1 MRKVK
6 NKKVIRNLADKSF
19 KASRTR
25 NMIAVLAIALTAML
39 FTALFTIG
47 LGTLENFQRATMR
60 QSGGD
65 SHGVI
70 KDVTMEQ
77 YEKLKD
83 HSLIKESAACEILS
97 DGVLNPEFLK
107 RHVELWYVPE
117 YHYPHR
123 FITIKEGTAPVKADE
138 VLVDDMTLQ
147 LLGLPEETGQ
157 QIPLSLQLGQVDPQV
172 VERTF
177 TVTGILQSDPALN
190 VGFVIA
196 SENYLTEYA
205 QELKGSRD
213 ENGNVMGSG
222 AGNIQMDVNFS
233 NSWGIQKKLD
243 QVITESGFSVTEGDP
258 DYLASN
264 ANWAYI
270 SDGTESDPVAMA
282 AVGAGLFIILLTGYL
297 IIYNVFQIS
306 VIKDIRYYG
315 LLKTIGTTGP
325 QVERIVG
332 RQAWRLAAAGIP
344 LGLLLGFVIG
354 KWIVPLVLA
363 RSSYAGGEV
372 EVSLNPLIFL
382 GAILFSLATVWIS
395 TRKPAR
401 IAGRVSPVEAVRY
414 TEGAGGKKKE
424 KRSTDGGKI
433 WRMVLS
439 NLGRSKGKT
448 VIIIASL
455 SLSVVLLNTVFNISG
470 SFSMDKFLQ
479 KYVVSDFL
487 IANARYFNYEYYG
500 MAEEVQEKNL
510 TESFIEACQEQ
521 DGFEKGGRIYMT
533 WEIALDPESYKP
545 TEHVLEDK
553 NGDLYYMRGSTK
565 EPYWKDE
572 NGNYLTAFYG
582 MEDYPLEKVEPVE
595 GETDPAVI
603 KEKLVTGKY
612 VLGQVDVDDNG
623 KVLKDRIR
631 YHAGDQITL
640 VMEDGEERQFEIL
653 SLIKENTRL
662 TNRNG
667 ANFAFYTTEDVFK
680 EMASPQFLM
689 SYLFDVEDD
698 KEAAFE
704 EFVDNYTTSQE
715 PLMNYESKQ
724 RWVSEFL
731 SLNMLFTL
739 VGGVLTL
746 VVGVIGVLN
755 FVNSIL
761 TGIVTRKREL
771 AMMEAIGMTR
781 RQLARML
788 MLEGVC
794 YAGFTIL
801 ASLAAGCILS
811 LTLVRALSEGL
822 WFMDYHFVIWPMLL
836 VFPILLLLGVVVPYL
851 AWLPQRKE
859 SVVSVI
865 SREA

>member
-138 VLVDDMTLQ
+138 VLVDDMTLR

-157 QIPLSLQLGQVDPQV
+157 QITLSLQLGQVDPQV

-470 SFSMDKFLQ
+470 SFSMD
-479 KYVVSDFL
+479 
-487 IANARYFNYEYYG
+487 
-500 MAEEVQEKNL
+500 
-510 TESFIEACQEQ
+510 
-521 DGFEKGGRIYMT
+521 
-533 WEIALDPESYKP
+533 
-545 TEHVLEDK
+545 
-553 NGDLYYMRGSTK
+553 
-565 EPYWKDE
+565 
-572 NGNYLTAFYG
+572 
-582 MEDYPLEKVEPVE
+582 
-595 GETDPAVI
+595 
-603 KEKLVTGKY
+603 
-612 VLGQVDVDDNG
+612 
-623 KVLKDRIR
+623 
-631 YHAGDQITL
+631 
-640 VMEDGEERQFEIL
+640 
-653 SLIKENTRL
+653 
-662 TNRNG
+662 
-667 ANFAFYTTEDVFK
+667 
-680 EMASPQFLM
+680 
-689 SYLFDVEDD
+689 
-698 KEAAFE
+698 
-704 EFVDNYTTSQE
+704 
-715 PLMNYESKQ
+715 
-724 RWVSEFL
+724 
-731 SLNMLFTL
+731 
-739 VGGVLTL
+739 
-746 VVGVIGVLN
+746 
-755 FVNSIL
+755 
-761 TGIVTRKREL
+761 
-771 AMMEAIGMTR
+771 
-781 RQLARML
+781 
-788 MLEGVC
+788 
-794 YAGFTIL
+794 
-801 ASLAAGCILS
+801 
-811 LTLVRALSEGL
+811 
-822 WFMDYHFVIWPMLL
+822 
-836 VFPILLLLGVVVPYL
+836 
-851 AWLPQRKE
+851 
-859 SVVSVI
+859 
-865 SREA
+865 